1 MFFFD
6 TTYLWYVLIPTVVLS
21 LGVQLYL
28 KATVSKW
35 SNARNSQ
42 GLTGIQVGQ
51 ALFQRTSL
59 KPIPLERTPGT
70 LSDHYD
76 PRGNVVRLSEAIAN
90 QPTVAAMAITAHEL
104 GHVEQHQTRSPW
116 IVMRNI
122 LLPAL
127 QFSPMV
133 SYIAILVGFWLNM
146 TGLIWVGI
154 AFFGLMVIFM
164 LLTLPVE
171 IDASR
176 RGLRLLRQ
184 ANLLQTETE
193 AGGARQVL
201 SAAAL
206 TYVAAAVTAVLQL
219 LYYISL
225 VSRRN

>member
-6 TTYLWYVLIPTVVLS
+6 TTYLWYVLIPTLALS

-35 SNARNSQ
+35 SNTRNSQ

-51 ALFQRTSL
+51 ILFQRTSL
-59 KPIPLERTPGT
+59 KPISLERTPGT

-90 QPTVAAMAITAHEL
+90 QPSVAAMAITAHEL
-104 GHVEQHQTRSPW
+104 GHVEQHQTHSPW

-122 LLPAL
+122 LVPTL
-127 QFSPMV
+127 QVSPMI
-133 SYIAILVGFWLNM
+133 SYMAILLGFWLRL

-154 AFFGLMVIFM
+154 AFFGLMVLFM

-176 RGLRLLRQ
+176 RGLHLLRQ
-184 ANLLQTETE
+184 ANLLQSETE

>member
-6 TTYLWYVLIPTVVLS
+6 TTYIWYVLIPTVVLS

-35 SNARNSQ
+35 SNARNSL

-104 GHVEQHQTRSPW
+104 GHVEQHQARSPW

-127 QFSPMV
+127 QFSPMLP
-133 SYIAILVGFWLNM
+133 ILRFW
-146 TGLIWVGI
+146 WV
-154 AFFGLMVIFM
+154 FGL
-164 LLTLPVE
+164 T
-171 IDASR
+171 
-176 RGLRLLRQ
+176 
-184 ANLLQTETE
+184 
-193 AGGARQVL
+193 
-201 SAAAL
+201 
-206 TYVAAAVTAVLQL
+206 
-219 LYYISL
+219 
-225 VSRRN
+225 